1 MNDAHGQIEV
11 MTDEGLQL
19 IGEWIDDVSDVVSAT

>member
-1 MNDAHGQIEV
+1 MVHRGEIVISGFV

-19 IGEWIDDVSDVVSAT
+19 HYEEKGKD